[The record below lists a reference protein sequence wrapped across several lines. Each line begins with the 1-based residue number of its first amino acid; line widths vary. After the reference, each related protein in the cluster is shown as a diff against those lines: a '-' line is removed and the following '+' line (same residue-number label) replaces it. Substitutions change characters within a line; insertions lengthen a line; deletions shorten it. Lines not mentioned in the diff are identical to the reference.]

1 MGKDMDEAIGLKT
14 RFRGVP
20 WPLRGGVLL
29 SFALSVG
36 ALVLYMAGNIPERG
50 FSDETQFLLLRVMQ
64 YLALFLIVFSLC
76 ALGFSVRL
84 LVRKP
89 RFRHVLGMGLYFLT
103 GILGVLMVV
112 FNSFIVVAARGN
124 G

>member
-1 MGKDMDEAIGLKT
+1 MDTVNGRKT
-14 RFRGVP
+14 RPRGVP
-20 WPLRGGVLL
+20 WPLRGGVFL
-29 SFALSVG
+29 SFALSAA

-50 FSDETQFLLLRVMQ
+50 FPDETQFLLLRAMQ
-64 YLALFLIVFSLC
+64 YLSLFLTVFSLC
-76 ALGFSVRL
+76 ALGFSIRL

-89 RFRHVLGMGLYFLT
+89 RFRYLLGMGLYFLT
-103 GILGVLMVV
+103 GILGILLVV

>member
-1 MGKDMDEAIGLKT
+1 MDDVTGRKIW
-14 RFRGVP
+14 FRGVP

-29 SFALSVG
+29 SFSLSV
-36 ALVLYMAGNIPERG
+36 AAFVLYMAGNIPERG
-50 FSDETQFLLLRVMQ
+50 FPDETQFLLLRIMQ

-89 RFRHVLGMGLYFLT
+89 RFRYLLGMGLYFLT
-103 GILGVLMVV
+103 GILGILLVVL
-112 FNSFIVVAARGN
+112 NSFIVVAAGGN